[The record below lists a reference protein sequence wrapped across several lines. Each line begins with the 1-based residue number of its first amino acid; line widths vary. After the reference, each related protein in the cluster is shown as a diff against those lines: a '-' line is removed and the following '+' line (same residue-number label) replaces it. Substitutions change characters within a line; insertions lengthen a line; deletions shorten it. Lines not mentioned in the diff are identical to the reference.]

1 VLDEP
6 FTALDAGAMTCVQ
19 DLIGEHVSSGGA
31 VMYTTHT
38 EARIAAAA
46 SLRIDLE
53 AS

>member
-1 VLDEP
+1 
-6 FTALDAGAMTCVQ
+6 MTCVQ
-19 DLIGEHVSSGGA
+19 DLIGEHVSRGGA
-31 VMYTTHT
+31 VMYTTHY